1 MYIQKSYEMAILN
14 EQQIEEKSKEFQKK
28 NGGANSE

>member
-28 NGGANSE
+28 KWRSE

>member
-28 NGGANSE
+28 NGGSKSE